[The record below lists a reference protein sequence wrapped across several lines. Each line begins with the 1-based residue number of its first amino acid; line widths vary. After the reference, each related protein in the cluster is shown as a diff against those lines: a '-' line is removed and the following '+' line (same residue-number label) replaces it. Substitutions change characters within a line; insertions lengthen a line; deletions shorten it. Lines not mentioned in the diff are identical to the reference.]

1 MSSAILYLAIIAIWA
16 CVLVPRWIHQPHR
29 VLPGQDDLTGT
40 QYSAQAGHSA
50 AGLVPDPA
58 GAPITGQ
65 ESAAQDAWDESAD
78 AAAGLPPSAE
88 QGVAWHRFAQ
98 RRSVHIEHPEH
109 QPYPVPGRSRILQA
123 RRRLLTTLVAL
134 MITALAGTAAK
145 LAPSWILVAPVSM
158 LGLYLLLLREAAV
171 ADAEREQWRAAER
184 EQWRAAERAA
194 QAEAAQAE
202 AARLRARQA
211 REAGEAQR
219 TAEIIDISARFT
231 DQLYDQY
238 ADAAIRAVGD

>member
-1 MSSAILYLAIIAIWA
+1 MAALARSESNQRAW
-16 CVLVPRWIHQPHR
+16 R
-29 VLPGQDDLTGT
+29 
-40 QYSAQAGHSA
+40 A
-50 AGLVPDPA
+50 AL
-58 GAPITGQ
+58 
-65 ESAAQDAWDESAD
+65 
-78 AAAGLPPSAE
+78 
-88 QGVAWHRFAQ
+88 
-98 RRSVHIEHPEH
+98 RS
-109 QPYPVPGRSRILQA
+109 SRILQA

-145 LAPSWILVAPVSM
+145 LAPSWILVAPASM

-171 ADAEREQWRAAER
+171 ADAER